1 MEKMQTGRRIITTLP
16 VHGHQNRLI
25 YALTMLLIAKIIIFR
40 LLGIRQG
47 GKSARTV
54 RYETVKFPIA
64 FTAIFSITGQ
74 ALTSYVLAGSDSNFG
89 IKNNFSV
96 TEFTTSMYDNGNYYA
111 GFHWVAFGLA

>member
-1 MEKMQTGRRIITTLP
+1 MIVPEIMRVGFKYIAKTNSGYTAIIIL
-16 VHGHQNRLI
+16 RLI
-25 YALTMLLIAKIIIFR
+25 PSPLV
-40 LLGIRQG
+40 IRQG
-47 GKSARTV
+47 GKSARTD

>member
-1 MEKMQTGRRIITTLP
+1 MAITQEEHLERC
-16 VHGHQNRLI
+16 GSLSA
-25 YALTMLLIAKIIIFR
+25 YK
-40 LLGIRQG
+40 QG
-47 GKSARTV
+47 GKSARTD

>member
-1 MEKMQTGRRIITTLP
+1 MEAQKITG
-16 VHGHQNRLI
+16 Q
-25 YALTMLLIAKIIIFR
+25 LLEH
-40 LLGIRQG
+40 RQG
-47 GKSARTV
+47 GKSARAY
-54 RYETVKFPIA
+54 RYETIKFPIA

-111 GFHWVAFGLA
+111 GFHWVAIGIQPLLKNR